1 MNAVPREEVCEGEGL
16 LKPDFSDFFSVV
28 GDGIP
33 GRKDE
38 WISTLKS
45 RNTAY
50 ATYKIKLK
58 RIKKRNL
65 PANGKVILNWYE
77 FVIETN
83 R

>member
-38 WISTLKS
+38 WIAHLSHGTQLMQPTRSNLKELKKEIYL
-45 RNTAY
+45 RME
-50 ATYKIKLK
+50 KL
-58 RIKKRNL
+58 
-65 PANGKVILNWYE
+65 
-77 FVIETN
+77 F
-83 R
+83 